1 MRSGD
6 RSCLLRFDRSAES
19 PPPLVSSPPLIKHCG
34 RGELCNLAELFLY
47 LSLSPLTPP
56 STPTSSIYIL
66 ITSAMFGLVF
76 TQSAL

>member
-6 RSCLLRFDRSAES
+6 SSCLMGFDRSAES
-19 PPPLVSSPPLIKHCG
+19 PCIFPPLIKHCG

-56 STPTSSIYIL
+56 STPTSPIYIL
-66 ITSAMFGLVF
+66 ITSAMFGLIF
-76 TQSAL
+76 T